1 MLESAITD
9 FTNFL
14 RNIEPTTRL
23 IVIGI
28 CAIIALWSLI
38 SFINKNVEKTKVVWL
53 QLSIC
58 ILSIVCAILLAVF
71 Q

>member
-1 MLESAITD
+1 MFESAITD

-14 RNIEPTTRL
+14 RNIDHTTRL
-23 IVIGI
+23 IAIGI
-28 CAIIALWSLI
+28 CMILALWTLI
-38 SFINKNVEKTKVVWL
+38 SFINKNVQKTKVVWL

-58 ILSIVCAILLAVF
+58 ILSIVAAILLAVF